1 MIRVATEMCLLR
13 AHFTSR
19 IKRNPALKRGSVAKL
34 LASTPC
40 SSACARGVGDLH
52 STGCPHLVLPGF
64 DIVKQFS
71 TLGCVSGISTSA
83 RTPRPTTEGPAQ
95 SARGVSTGARK
106 QATLEDKRRVK
117 CAAGGAVMAES
128 DELNAHALGSSVQA
142 HHLTVSYPQ
151 DFQTYSSRKALMQ
164 LSTRACAFE
173 FSTKERS
180 HDWYTEKAGI

>member
-1 MIRVATEMCLLR
+1 MNMDTLTLCQLHVEITA
-13 AHFTSR
+13 R
-19 IKRNPALKRGSVAKL
+19 IKTNPAVKRGSVAKY
-34 LASTPC
+34 LAST
-40 SSACARGVGDLH
+40 SKTAVLRGVGDLH

-128 DELNAHALGSSVQA
+128 DELNALALGSSVQA
-142 HHLTVSYPQ
+142 HHLTVSCPQ
-151 DFQTYSSRKALMQ
+151 DFQTHSNRKVLMRM
-164 LSTRACAFE
+164 STRAYAFE

-180 HDWYTEKAGI
+180 HDWITEKAGI

>member
-1 MIRVATEMCLLR
+1 MNMRQRTLCQLHVV
-13 AHFTSR
+13 FTAR
-19 IKRNPALKRGSVAKL
+19 IKQNPALKRGSVAKL
-34 LASTPC
+34 PASTTKTVY
-40 SSACARGVGDLH
+40 RHGLGNLH

-117 CAAGGAVMAES
+117 CAAGGAVMAGP
-128 DELNAHALGSSVQA
+128 DELNARALGSSVQA
-142 HHLTVSYPQ
+142 HHPTVSYSQ
-151 DFQTYSSRKALMQ
+151 DLQTHSIRKALMRM
-164 LSTRACAFE
+164 SPKAIAFE

-180 HDWYTEKAGI
+180 HDWYPEKAGI